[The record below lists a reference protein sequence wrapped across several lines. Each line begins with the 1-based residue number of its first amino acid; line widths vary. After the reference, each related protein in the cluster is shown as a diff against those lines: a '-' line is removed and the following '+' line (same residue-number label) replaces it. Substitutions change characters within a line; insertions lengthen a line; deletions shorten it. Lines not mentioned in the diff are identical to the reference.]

1 MSPISNRKPFVSIP
15 ETKPAAESMPAAE
28 SSFFTVSL
36 FSYGENGKTIR
47 NSEPVP
53 AAVPV
58 VTAEEADKLN
68 AEAIAAFEIYEQI
81 RAKQR
86 KRLEDG
92 YGLTYSEDFNG
103 ERTVSLS
110 KANEEQLSKRGYDL
124 EEFKRSL

>member
-1 MSPISNRKPFVSIP
+1 MKQLIVTVAVIVALIAVFVIIDRKDFIRLDDVRTVQSEPPISNRKPFVSIP

-58 VTAEEADKLN
+58 VTAEEADKLSV
-68 AEAIAAFEIYEQI
+68 ADMVI
-81 RAKQR
+81 R
-86 KRLEDG
+86 G
-92 YGLTYSEDFNG
+92 
-103 ERTVSLS
+103 
-110 KANEEQLSKRGYDL
+110 
-124 EEFKRSL
+124 